1 MEVDPKVNSR
11 KNEKSWLG
19 KRDVNDRDG
28 QRKDGVLA
36 ITSGS
41 HVAAVVE
48 TLEGKSVE
56 TTPQKNQAPKRQK
69 SDDPLAGSPEECRRD
84 Q

>member
-1 MEVDPKVNSR
+1 VNSR

-19 KRDVNDRDG
+19 KRDVNAREG
-28 QRKDGVLA
+28 QRKEGVLA
-36 ITSGS
+36 ITYGS

-56 TTPQKNQAPKRQK
+56 STPQKNQAPKRQK
-69 SDDPLAGSPEECRRD
+69 SYDPLAGSLEECRRD